1 MFARTSLVA
10 LALMSLG
17 LSAGAVTPAL
27 AAAQGFE
34 YAPGT
39 GQYRITQTTK
49 VAQEAMGQKQEFES
63 SSNQLLTIT
72 LARQN
77 KDTLA
82 MTAVIDSV
90 SQTGP
95 MGPTPGLEK
104 LIGVKADAKLS
115 PAGVTYSV
123 FTKDSAVTGAAAI
136 ADGLGRFLPK
146 IRARLVKGATW
157 VDTTIGKVKQAGLD
171 VDRQTISKF
180 AVVGDTTVAGEKS
193 WKLTR
198 EDSTSMSGSG
208 MAQGQ
213 AMTMEG
219 TSIGKGAVFVSQ
231 KGTFVRAEG
240 GEQSTVKLVLSA
252 NGLEINVVSNAN
264 TKIEKVK

>member
-1 MFARTSLVA
+1 MSAPNRLVA
-10 LALMSLG
+10 LALTAGVVG
-17 LSAGAVTPAL
+17 LPAHAG
-27 AAAQGFE
+27 AQGFE

-39 GQYRITQTTK
+39 GQYRITTTTK
-49 VAQEAMGQKQEFES
+49 SAQEAMGQKQEFES
-63 SSNQLLTIT
+63 STNQLVTIT

-82 MTAVIDSV
+82 MTAVVDSV

-104 LIGVKADAKLS
+104 LIGLKADARLS
-115 PAGVTYSV
+115 PAGAMYSV
-123 FTKDSAVTGAAAI
+123 STKDSSVAGATAI

-146 IRARLVKGATW
+146 IRSRLAKGSTW
-157 VDTTIGKVKQAGLD
+157 TDTITGKIKQNGID
-171 VDRQTISKF
+171 VDRQTISKY

-193 WKLTR
+193 WKLAR
-198 EDSTSMSGSG
+198 DDSTSMSGSG
-208 MAQGQ
+208 MMQGQ
-213 AMTMEG
+213 ALTMEG
-219 TSIGKGAVFVSQ
+219 TSIGKSALFLSQ
-231 KGTFVRAEG
+231 KGTFIRAEG

-252 NGLEINVVSNAN
+252 NGLEIGVVSNAS

>member
-1 MFARTSLVA
+1 MFARNGLAA
-10 LALMSLG
+10 LALMLA
-17 LSAGAVTPAL
+17 LPAL
-27 AAAQGFE
+27 GVTQGFE

-63 SSNQLLTIT
+63 TSSQLVTIT
-72 LARQN
+72 LTRAN

-82 MTAVIDSV
+82 MIAVMDSL
-90 SQTGP
+90 SQTGS

-115 PAGVTYSV
+115 PAGAMYSV
-123 FTKDSAVTGAAAI
+123 STRDSAIAGATAI

-146 IRARLVKGATW
+146 IRARLVKGASW
-157 VDTTIGKVKQAGLD
+157 ADTTTGKVKQAGIEA
-171 VDRQTISKF
+171 DRRTISRF
-180 AVVGDTTVAGEKS
+180 AVVGDTAVGGEKS
-193 WKLTR
+193 WKVTR
-198 EDSTSMSGSG
+198 DDTTSLSGSG
-208 MAQGQ
+208 LSQGQ

-219 TSIGKGAVFVSQ
+219 TSIGKSAVFLSQ
-231 KGTFVRAEG
+231 KGALVRAEG
-240 GEQSTVKLVLSA
+240 GEQSTIKLVLSA

>member
-1 MFARTSLVA
+1 MSARNSLVA
-10 LALMSLG
+10 LALT
-17 LSAGAVTPAL
+17 AGVVALPPRAV
-27 AAAQGFE
+27 AQGFE

-39 GQYRITQTTK
+39 GQYRITLTTK
-49 VAQEAMGQKQEFES
+49 GAQEAMGQKHEFES
-63 SSNQLLTIT
+63 SSNQLVTIT

-82 MTAVIDSV
+82 LTAVVDSV

-95 MGPTPGLEK
+95 MGPTPGLDK
-104 LIGVKADAKLS
+104 LIGLKADAKLS
-115 PAGVTYSV
+115 PAGALYFVHT
-123 FTKDSAVTGAAAI
+123 DSSIAGATAI
-136 ADGLGRFLPK
+136 ADGVGRFLPK
-146 IRARLVKGATW
+146 IRSRLAKGSTW
-157 VDTTIGKVKQAGLD
+157 TDTITGKIKQSGID
-171 VDRQTISKF
+171 VDRQTISRY

-208 MAQGQ
+208 MTQGQ

-219 TSIGKGAVFVSQ
+219 TSVGKSALFVSQ
-231 KGTFVRAEG
+231 KGTFVLAEG

-252 NGLEINVVSNAN
+252 NGLEIGVVSNAS